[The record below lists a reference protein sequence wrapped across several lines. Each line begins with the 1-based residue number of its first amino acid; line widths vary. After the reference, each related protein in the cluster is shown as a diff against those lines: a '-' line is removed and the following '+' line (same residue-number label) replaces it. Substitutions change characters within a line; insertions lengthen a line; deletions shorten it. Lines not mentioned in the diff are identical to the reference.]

1 MVLTDSQKSFAKIPD
16 LITAPNLIE
25 LQVNSYN
32 WFKTVGISKLLK
44 ELSPIVDFTGS
55 KYNLYLYDSEGIV
68 IERDP
73 KEGIENP
80 DNVPSFKERLIGRIS
95 KEKVTYPKNNKI
107 LLSENEVISEE
118 KVDEI
123 VSSKIKEIKVLN
135 HYFKENKNSEVEAR
149 EREITYSAQLF
160 VYCTLFVNIKDDDGN
175 VTHQEPIRK
184 EIFFGDIPLMTR
196 FGTFIINGAERVVVS
211 QLVRSPGVYFTK
223 SIEAAMKKVTQA
235 KVIPYRGVW
244 LEFET
249 SARNTLAIKVDRK
262 RKVPATT
269 ILKILG
275 ITSDKDLINI
285 FKDTDQSN
293 MIKTTMDRN
302 SVYNVDVLSKVSSQD
317 LRKVWE
323 TIFGEAD
330 FDKEKSTIIA
340 ASLIEFYRRMR
351 PGELANLDNALSL
364 FKSLFLDNRRYDL
377 EDVGRYKINSRLDNN
392 SKNNS
397 RTLTIDDFIGIINI
411 LLNLHNGNEP
421 QDDIDHLG
429 NRRVRSVGELLQNQM
444 RIGLLRTERM
454 AKERMTMI
462 EEEEVSPQSLINIRP
477 MVAAIKEFF
486 GGSQLSQ
493 FMDQVNPLADL
504 THKRRLSA
512 LGPGGL
518 SRDRAGFDV
527 RDVHFSHYGRICP
540 IETPEGPN
548 FGLLSSLATFGRINE
563 FGFIES
569 PYRKIIKTLKNGDEN
584 LIGRKSA
591 QDVFDGKKLL
601 IKQDSTITRK
611 KFESLT
617 KTKINEIQ
625 VYPFVSDNKSEVVFL
640 SADKEQNFKI
650 THANEILDKK
660 GQFVNSRIEVRIGET
675 PTLVNADEVEYMDV
689 SPMQIVSVSAAL
701 IPFLEHDDANRA
713 LMGSNM
719 QRQAVPLINPEAP
732 IVGTG
737 IESKVAEDSGQVITS
752 PINGL
757 VESSCSD
764 KVVVKDGSNKLHSFD
779 LTKFNR
785 TNQGTCFNQRPSVD
799 KGQVVEEGTV
809 LADSTSSDNGKLA
822 LGKNLLV
829 AFMSWEGYNYEDA
842 IIISENLV
850 KNDVLTSVHIGKY
863 EVEAR
868 ETKLGVE
875 EITDDIPNV
884 SEENLANLDEKGIIR
899 IGAEVSPGD
908 ILVGKIT
915 PKGETELGS
924 EEKLLRAIFGE
935 KSRDVKDNSLR
946 VPHGESGKVIKVKV
960 LTKENGDEL
969 SPGVLMSVRVW
980 IAKTRKISVGDKMAG
995 RHGNKGV
1002 IARILPVEAMPH
1014 LPDGTPIDL
1023 ILNPIGV
1030 PSRMNLGQ
1038 LFETHLGRAAKILD
1052 LNTDSPVFDG
1062 ARYTDIETYLGLAW
1076 LSEKLEKNNSVQN
1089 GTYSSKNN
1097 ETSLLENFL
1106 EEKGLDIEGIIKG
1119 DKGNELRNIVKKMW
1133 LEEHNVDLSNIAD
1146 DDLDGL
1152 IGETETKYK
1161 DSNPILG
1168 KTKLIDGRTGQF
1180 FEQPVTVGYTYMMK
1194 LSHLVDDKIHARST
1208 GPYSLITQQPL
1219 GGKAQFGGQRLGE
1232 MEVWALEG
1240 YSAAYNLQ
1248 EMLTVKSDDVTGRVR
1263 TYESIIKGEELGSPG
1278 IPESFNVLIKELQSL
1293 GLSVELLRD
1302 KQKQLEAELEE
1313 ARELEAENEVSA
1325 EETTEVEN
1333 EVSTEETT
1341 ETENE
1346 VSTEESTEA
1355 DDKKSAE

>member
-1 MVLTDSQKSFAKIPD
+1 MALIDLSKSFSKIPD

-25 LQVNSYN
+25 LQLNSYA
-32 WFKTVGISKLLK
+32 WFKTIGITKLLK
-44 ELSPIVDFTGS
+44 ELSPIVDFTGL
-55 KYNLYLYDSEGIV
+55 KYNLHLYNPEGIL

-73 KEGIENP
+73 KEGVENP
-80 DNVPSFKERLIGRIS
+80 DNVPDFKERLIGRLS
-95 KEKVTYPKNNKI
+95 KEKLTYPKNNK
-107 LLSENEVISEE
+107 LLLAENEIISA
-118 KVDEI
+118 KKADEI
-123 VSSKIKEIKVLN
+123 VSLKIKEIKVLN
-135 HYFKENKNSEVEAR
+135 HYFKEHENSEFEAR
-149 EREITYSAQLF
+149 DREITFSAQLF
-160 VYCTLFVNIKDDDGN
+160 VYCTLFAHIKDEEGN
-175 VTHQEPIRK
+175 VTHLEPVRK
-184 EIFFGDIPLMTR
+184 EIFFGDIPVMTK

-223 SIEAAMKKVTQA
+223 TPDTGLKKVTQA

-262 RKVPATT
+262 RKVPVTT

-275 ITSDKDLINI
+275 MTSDKGL
-285 FKDTDQSN
+285 
-293 MIKTTMDRN
+293 IKTFEKADKTNMVETTLERN
-302 SVYNVDVLSKVSSQD
+302 SVYNPDILSKVSS
-317 LRKVWE
+317 REFIKVWE
-323 TIFGEAD
+323 TILGEVD
-330 FDKEKSTIIA
+330 FDKDKAHIMA

-377 EDVGRYKINSRLDNN
+377 EAVGRYKINSRLGFASTND
-392 SKNNS
+392 S
-397 RTLTIDDFIGIINI
+397 RTLTLDDFVGIIQV
-411 LLNLHNGNEP
+411 LLKLHNGSEK

-454 AKERMTMI
+454 AKERMIMI
-462 EEEEVSPQSLINIRP
+462 EEDVSPQSLINIRP

-548 FGLLSSLATFGRINE
+548 IGLLSSLATFGRINE

-569 PYRKIIKTLKNGDEN
+569 PYRKIIKELKNGDEN

-591 QDVFDGKKLL
+591 EDVFEGKRLL
-601 IKQDSTITRK
+601 IKQKSTITRK
-611 KFESLT
+611 KFDLLVET
-617 KTKINEIQ
+617 KVNKIK
-625 VYPFVSDNKSEVVFL
+625 VFPFVSNNKSEVVFL
-640 SADKEQNFKI
+640 SADKEQNFKV
-650 THANEILDKK
+650 THANEILDRK
-660 GQFVNSRIEVRIGET
+660 GQFINSRIEVRVGET
-675 PTLVNADEVEYMDV
+675 PALVNADEVDYMDV

-719 QRQAVPLINPEAP
+719 QRQAVPLINPQAP

-737 IESKVAEDSGQVITS
+737 IEAKEAVDSGQVITS
-752 PINGL
+752 PVNGL
-757 VESSCSD
+757 VVSACAD
-764 KVVVKDGSNKLHSFD
+764 KVVVKDESNKLHSFD
-779 LTKFNR
+779 LVKFNR
-785 TNQGTCFNQRPSVD
+785 TNQGTCFNQRPSVN
-799 KGQVVEEGTV
+799 KGQVVEKGAV

-822 LGKNLLV
+822 LGKNLHV

-850 KNDVLTSVHIGKY
+850 KEDVLTSVHIGKY
-863 EVEAR
+863 EIEAR
-868 ETKLGVE
+868 ETKLGAE

-884 SEENLANLDEKGIIR
+884 SEENLANLDEQGVIR

-946 VPHGESGKVIKVKV
+946 VPHGETGKVIKVKV
-960 LTKENGDEL
+960 LSKANGDEL
-969 SPGVLMSVRVW
+969 SPGVLISVRVW

-1002 IARILPVEAMPH
+1002 IARILPAEDMPH
-1014 LPDGTPIDL
+1014 LVDGTPMDL

-1038 LFETHLGRAAKILD
+1038 LFETHLGRAAKILG
-1052 LNTDSPVFDG
+1052 LNTNSPVFDG
-1062 ARYTDIETYLGLAW
+1062 ATYTDIETYLALAW
-1076 LSEKLEKNNSVQN
+1076 ITEKLNDKNKYQN
-1089 GTYSSKNN
+1089 GKYFSKYKQ
-1097 ETSLLENFL
+1097 ESQLEAFL
-1106 EEKGLDIEGIIKG
+1106 EKEGLNMEEIFSR
-1119 DKGNELRNIVKKMW
+1119 DKGKQLKNIVKKIW
-1133 LEEHNVDLSNIAD
+1133 LEDYNIDVSNLAD
-1146 DDLDGL
+1146 KDIDELVRK
-1152 IGETETKYK
+1152 TEIKFN

-1168 KTKLIDGRTGQF
+1168 KVKLIDGRTGEF
-1180 FEQPVTVGYTYMMK
+1180 IEQPVTVGYTYMMK
-1194 LSHLVDDKIHARST
+1194 LSHLVDDKIHARAT

-1240 YSAAYNLQ
+1240 YSAAYTLQ

-1263 TYESIIKGEELGSPG
+1263 TYESIIKGEELGAPG

-1293 GLSVELLRD
+1293 GLSVELLKE
-1302 KQKQLEAELEE
+1302 KQNLLQEELEDPNNI
-1313 ARELEAENEVSA
+1313 ENE
-1325 EETTEVEN
+1325 
-1333 EVSTEETT
+1333 
-1341 ETENE
+1341 
-1346 VSTEESTEA
+1346 
-1355 DDKKSAE
+1355 KSAEDSNKIESEKSAEDSNKIENEKSAE